1 MLVEAGARGDWAA
14 ASQWIR
20 GFTIIGDFSRHGFRL
35 VRLVLLVRRALVA
48 FCLVGWYSFVA
59 MEYTAVLVAAHLP
72 GREPINLG
80 VLVLDEGTD
89 RLHLRFRTDFDGI
102 EPLDEEVI
110 HGVPEMIESMA
121 LEMGALGVLQYL
133 EDRASNAIRLGDR
146 ATIRADNA
154 TEAVDRAFAAHVA

>member
-20 GFTIIGDFSRHGFRL
+20 GFHHNRCLQPVWSGWSGPA
-35 VRLVLLVRRALVA
+35 VRRALVA

-59 MEYTAVLVAAHLP
+59 MEYTAILVAAHLP

-80 VLVLDEGTD
+80 VLLLDEGTD

-146 ATIRADNA
+146 ATIHADNA
-154 TEAVDRAFAAHVA
+154 IEAVDRAFAAHVA

>member
-1 MLVEAGARGDWAA
+1 
-14 ASQWIR
+14 
-20 GFTIIGDFSRHGFRL
+20 
-35 VRLVLLVRRALVA
+35 
-48 FCLVGWYSFVA
+48 

-80 VLVLDEGTD
+80 VLVLDEATD

-102 EPLDEEVI
+102 DPLDEEVI
-110 HGVPEMIESMA
+110 HGVPEMIQSMA

-154 TEAVDRAFAAHVA
+154 TEAVERAFAVHVAQRRGGGTAS